1 MNAGWMLS
9 LQILIYIAII
19 KPVLIPALLILVP
32 ICINIGKYSFSTA
45 SQLKRSESDTR
56 SVIYGQIKESS
67 DGIETIRAYGKSNY
81 FSRVFKHKVDLH
93 MQTVYAV
100 FTCNIWMYIQVNSL
114 ACLFA
119 LIIPL
124 IAVWR
129 LYQHKE
135 ISTTGVAASIAIVL
149 QLAVMVR
156 QAVDRTCD
164 FATRL
169 IALDR
174 CFEYA
179 DLPSEKDEPTY
190 EPKPSWPQE
199 GRIVFKDFGLR
210 YRPELSFALQ
220 NINLTIKPNQK
231 IGFVGRTG
239 AGKSSFIMALF
250 RIVNAAQGQILIDG
264 VDISTIS
271 LSRLRESL
279 AIIPQDAALF
289 KGSIRYNLDF
299 EEQYQ
304 DEELW
309 EVLERC
315 QLRPYV
321 ESLPEGLN
329 AEVGEGGSKFSY
341 GQRQL
346 MSIART
352 FLNRSKILVLDEA
365 TASVDSETDALIQKG
380 IREISKSRSGESLDS
395 SLSRSD
401 Y

>member
-1 MNAGWMLS
+1 MLS
-9 LQILIYIAII
+9 FQILIYLAII
-19 KPVLIPALLILVP
+19 KPVMILAMMILVP
-32 ICINIGKYSFSTA
+32 TCISIGKYSLATA
-45 SQLKRSESDTR
+45 SQLQRSESDTR

-67 DGIETIRAYGKSNY
+67 DGIDTIRAYGKSNY
-81 FSRVFKHKVDLH
+81 FARVFKHKVDSH
-93 MQTVYAV
+93 MQAVYAA
-100 FTCNIWMYIQVNSL
+100 FTCNNWMYIQVNSACCLL
-114 ACLFA
+114 AVM
-119 LIIPL
+119 IPL
-124 IAVWR
+124 SSVWR

-135 ISTTGVAASIAIVL
+135 VSTTAAAASINIVL
-149 QLAVMVR
+149 ALATMAR

-179 DLPSEKDEPTY
+179 DLPAELDEPIY
-190 EPKPSWPQE
+190 EPKPTWPQE
-199 GRIVFKDFGLR
+199 GRIIFKDFGLR
-210 YRPELSFALQ
+210 YRPELPLALQ
-220 NINLTIKPNQK
+220 NINLNIKPNQK
-231 IGFVGRTG
+231 VGVVGRSG
-239 AGKSSFIMALF
+239 AGKSSIIMGLF

-299 EEQYQ
+299 EEQYE
-304 DEELW
+304 DKELW

-315 QLRPYV
+315 QLRTYV
-321 ESLPEGLN
+321 ESLPEQMN
-329 AEVGEGGSKFSY
+329 TEVGEGGSNFSF

-346 MSIART
+346 LSIART

-365 TASVDSETDALIQKG
+365 TASVDAETDALIQRG
-380 IREISKSRSGESLDS
+380 IREISRSRTGKS
-395 SLSRSD
+395 
-401 Y
+401 